1 MSSQNIRALAAAMLC
16 FAVLFAVCKAVLPG
30 AAFVEAVVQLDHP
43 DRLQVYYSGGGD
55 FAEQYSALSGMIEPE
70 MPQKAH
76 IRLNH
81 APVRRLRLD
90 LGAVPGTVFL
100 RKLTVAGGYFAQD
113 VVLGPEEIFRLFR
126 VHSAGTTVRLEQDH
140 VAVQTHEDSYIVCNE
155 PLLQPDKLPLWSIP
169 SIFAFFLFLL
179 LQQTDIASLAPFAD
193 LRSKRPSVGENIDAL
208 DGLRGFALLLVVA
221 DHTWG
226 FFSGAGR
233 SGVWILMTLSG
244 FLLAKPFVQQPERI
258 LSLPFLRH
266 FFIRRIKRIL
276 PVYYSYILLVFILHG
291 RLEEAALHFL
301 FLKGNGHLWVVPQE
315 ICFYLLT
322 PPALLLCL
330 LLFRIRPWLVLPG
343 LLGMIMLAKHFSKSV
358 LLIGGVDGNIP
369 LYFEVFLGGMLASW
383 LHYGFGPHLSRL
395 LRRSR
400 TGGHGTAVAA
410 ILILL
415 LFGLF
420 SHERAWGGNRF
431 FALIYY
437 PWFAAAAAVLIL
449 AVLEAGASPLLRFLS
464 SLPLRA
470 LSLVSFSMY
479 IFHTLVIDVLRKGV
493 SLYGGGPLTGARL
506 FISTLLL
513 SYLFACVT
521 YALIERPF
529 LRSL

>member
-1 MSSQNIRALAAAMLC
+1 MSSRNVNALAAALLC
-16 FAVLFAVCKAVLPG
+16 FAALVAVCNIVLPG
-30 AAFVEAVVQLDHP
+30 AAFVEAVVQFDHP

-55 FAEQYSALSGMIEPE
+55 FAEQHSAVSAVIEPN

-81 APVRRLRLD
+81 APARRLRLD
-90 LGAVPGTVFL
+90 LGGAPGNVRL
-100 RKLTVAGGYFAQD
+100 YKLTVAGGYFAQD
-113 VVLGPEEIFRLFR
+113 VVLDQLEIFHFFS
-126 VHSAGTTVRLEQDH
+126 VHSAGAAVRLEQDH
-140 VAVQTHEDSYIVCNE
+140 VAVQTDEDSYIICNE
-155 PLLQPDKLPLWSIP
+155 PLLKPKPLLLWGVP
-169 SIFAFFLFLL
+169 SLFAIFLFLL

-193 LRSKRPSVGENIDAL
+193 LRGKRPSVGENIDAL
-208 DGLRGFALLLVVA
+208 DGLRAFALLLVVA

-226 FFSGAGR
+226 LFSGAGR
-233 SGVWILMTLSG
+233 SGVWMFMTLSG

-258 LSLPFLRH
+258 LSPPFLRH
-266 FFIRRIKRIL
+266 FFVRRIKRIL
-276 PVYYSYILLVFILHG
+276 PVYYTYILLVFLLQG

-322 PPALLLCL
+322 PPVLLLCL

-343 LLGMIMLAKHFSKSV
+343 LLGMIMLANRFSESA
-358 LLIGGVDGNIP
+358 LLIGGMDAPIP
-369 LYFEVFLGGMLASW
+369 LYFGVFLGGMLASW
-383 LHYGFGPHLSRL
+383 LHYGFGPQLSRL

-400 TGGHGTAVAA
+400 CGEHKAAAAAV
-410 ILILL
+410 LILL
-415 LFGLF
+415 VFVLF
-420 SHERAWGGNRF
+420 SHERAWGGKRF

-437 PWFAAAAAVLIL
+437 PWFAAAAAALIL
-449 AVLEAGASPLLRFLS
+449 AVLEAGKSPLVSFLS

-479 IFHTLVIDVLRKGV
+479 VFHTLVIDVIRKVGE
-493 SLYGGGPLTGARL
+493 LHGGGPLTGAQRFL
-506 FISTLLL
+506 STLLL

-529 LRSL
+529 LRSP

>member
-1 MSSQNIRALAAAMLC
+1 MSSRNMHALAAALLC

-30 AAFVEAVVQLDHP
+30 AAFVEAIVQFDHP

-55 FAEQYSALSGMIEPE
+55 FAEQHSAVSGMTGPG

-81 APVRRLRLD
+81 ASIKRLRLD
-90 LGAVPGTVFL
+90 LGAEPGVVRL
-100 RKLTVAGGYFAQD
+100 HKLTIDGYFAQR
-113 VVLGPEEIFRLFR
+113 VVLEPTAIFNSFS
-126 VHSAGTTVRLEQDH
+126 VHSAGAAVRLEQDH
-140 VAVQTHEDSYIVCNE
+140 VAVQTNEDSYIICNE
-155 PLLQPDKLPLWSIP
+155 PLLQPNPLLLWGIP
-169 SIFAFFLFLL
+169 SLFAFFLFLL
-179 LQQTDIASLAPFAD
+179 LQRADIANFAPFAD
-193 LRSKRPSVGENIDAL
+193 LRGKRPSVGENINAL
-208 DGLRGFALLLVVA
+208 DGLRAVALLLVVA
-221 DHTWG
+221 DHTWD

-233 SGVWILMTLSG
+233 SGVWIFMTLSG

-266 FFIRRIKRIL
+266 FFVRRVKRIL
-276 PVYYSYILLVFILHG
+276 PVYYTYILLVFLLHG

-322 PPALLLCL
+322 PPVLLLCL

-343 LLGMIMLAKHFSKSV
+343 LLGMIMLANWFSESV
-358 LLIGGVDGNIP
+358 LLIGGMDAPIP
-369 LYFEVFLGGMLASW
+369 LYFGVFLGGMLASW
-383 LHYGFGPHLSRL
+383 LYYGFGPQLSRL
-395 LRRSR
+395 LRQG
-400 TGGHGTAVAA
+400 GGHGAAAAAV
-410 ILILL
+410 LILL
-415 LFGLF
+415 VFILF
-420 SHERAWGGNRF
+420 SHERVGGGKRF

-437 PWFAAAAAVLIL
+437 PWFAAAAAALIL
-449 AVLEAGASPLLRFLS
+449 AVLEAGKSPFVSFLS

-479 IFHTLVIDVLRKGV
+479 IFHTLVIDVLRKGAE
-493 SLYGGGPLTGARL
+493 LYGGGHLTGAPL
-506 FISTLLL
+506 FLSTLLL
-513 SYLFACVT
+513 SYLFACVI

-529 LRSL
+529 LRSS